1 MSKNGIWGGDLEINA
16 ISNCYKC
23 NVVVYQDHRPN
34 IELQNFPKENRVIRL
49 AYFGSCH
56 YNSVRGKSQIALSDH
71 STEGNIV
78 IRKEEPSP
86 SKPAA
91 DTSKSTSNLKSS
103 ELKKFAQ
110 LHDQKGIPSVSAA
123 KSQRLLQPSKS
134 QFSKPS
140 KLSDS
145 SELLEPP
152 ERSEPAESTE
162 LSQMAEALKQ
172 FEASAARLR
181 ALSISRQNLDKSWKR
196 RIQTVLQDMEASF
209 GEPAVETSETS
220 ETRETR
226 ETRETVETGKA
237 ENPSKQ
243 QAGEAAEPRAKKD
256 LLSLKEIAR
265 RNLRIIQEFER
276 RVKRA
281 NAHHVHT
288 PGEWCGDLSF
298 DDLVPLNM
306 RLKLLFVP
314 RERQVRGFLTLLT
327 KKCPCHSG
335 AYFKY
340 CCYPK
345 MKAW

>member
-78 IRKEEPSP
+78 IRKDESSPSTQTATLSKSKSKSKSKSNSETRVKSDHITDHKAVPATSTPKSAGTQPSTKTRHSQSSEPSEP
-86 SKPAA
+86 SEP
-91 DTSKSTSNLKSS
+91 SQSS
-103 ELKKFAQ
+103 EA
-110 LHDQKGIPSVSAA
+110 
-123 KSQRLLQPSKS
+123 SKI
-134 QFSKPS
+134 
-140 KLSDS
+140 
-145 SELLEPP
+145 E
-152 ERSEPAESTE
+152 
-162 LSQMAEALKQ
+162 EALKQ
-172 FEASAARLR
+172 FESSAALLR
-181 ALSISRQNLDKSWKR
+181 SFSNSRQKLDESWKR
-196 RIQTVLQDMEASF
+196 RIQSVLTEMASSF
-209 GEPAVETSETS
+209 GEHNV
-220 ETRETR
+220 
-226 ETRETVETGKA
+226 ETRETVETEKPAEKQESGKTA
-237 ENPSKQ
+237 TSAGIGELSAKQ
-243 QAGEAAEPRAKKD
+243 LAK
-256 LLSLKEIAR
+256 
-265 RNLRIIQEFER
+265 RNLRIIREFER

-281 NAHHVHT
+281 NARHVHL

-298 DDLVPLNM
+298 DDLVPLNT
-306 RLKLLFVP
+306 RLQLLFVA
-314 RERQVRGFLTLLT
+314 REKQVRGFLTLLT

-335 AYFKY
+335 AYFKF

>member
-78 IRKEEPSP
+78 IRKDEPSP
-86 SKPAA
+86 STQAENL
-91 DTSKSTSNLKSS
+91 SKSRSKSRSKSNSGTGVKSDHITDHKAVPATSTTKS
-103 ELKKFAQ
+103 E
-110 LHDQKGIPSVSAA
+110 GT
-123 KSQRLLQPSKS
+123 QPSTKTRHSKS
-134 QFSKPS
+134 
-140 KLSDS
+140 
-145 SELLEPP
+145 LEPLEP
-152 ERSEPAESTE
+152 SEP
-162 LSQMAEALKQ
+162 SQGSEASKIEEALKQ
-172 FEASAARLR
+172 FESSAALLR
-181 ALSISRQNLDKSWKR
+181 SFSNSRQKLDESWKR
-196 RIQTVLQDMEASF
+196 RIQSVLTEMASSF
-209 GEPAVETSETS
+209 GEHNV
-220 ETRETR
+220 
-226 ETRETVETGKA
+226 ETRETVETEKPVEKQESGKA
-237 ENPSKQ
+237 ATSAGTGELSAKQ
-243 QAGEAAEPRAKKD
+243 IAK
-256 LLSLKEIAR
+256 
-265 RNLRIIQEFER
+265 RNMRIIREFER

-281 NAHHVHT
+281 NAHHVHL

-298 DDLVPLNM
+298 DDLVPLNT
-306 RLKLLFVP
+306 RLQLLFVA
-314 RERQVRGFLTLLT
+314 REKQVRGFLTLLT

-335 AYFKY
+335 AYFKF